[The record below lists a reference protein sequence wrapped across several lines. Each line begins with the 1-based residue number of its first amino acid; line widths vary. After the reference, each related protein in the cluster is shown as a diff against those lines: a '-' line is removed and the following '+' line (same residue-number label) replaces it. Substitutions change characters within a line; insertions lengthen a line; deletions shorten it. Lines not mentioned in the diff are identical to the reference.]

1 MEKPIPDSRKSDRG
15 LVIVYTGNGKG
26 KTTAAL
32 GLCLR
37 GAGHGNKISLIQF
50 IKGEWEYGELKGLAR
65 LAPEV
70 TVKTMGVGCVG
81 ILGDNKPIEEHRQ
94 AAAKALDVAREAIF
108 GGRYDTVI
116 LDEINVAVHLGLVA
130 ADDVF
135 DMVIRKPATLNLV
148 LTGRYAD
155 ERFITLAD
163 MVTEMKDIKHPFQKG
178 VSAKKGIDF

>member
-1 MEKPIPDSRKSDRG
+1 MERAKRDNRKSDRG

-50 IKGEWEYGELKGLAR
+50 IKGEWDYGELKGLAR

-81 ILGDNKPIEEHRQ
+81 ILGDKKPMEEHRQ
-94 AAAKALDVAREAIF
+94 AAAKALDAAREAVF

-116 LDEINVAVHLGLVA
+116 LDEVNVAVHLGLVA
-130 ADDVF
+130 AADVL
-135 DMVIRKPATLNLV
+135 DIISRKPADLNLV

-155 ERFITLAD
+155 ERFVNLAD
-163 MVTEMKDIKHPFQKG
+163 LVTEMKEMKHPFQKG
-178 VSAKKGIDF
+178 IPAKKGIDF